1 MKFLKYTLIFVAIFD
16 LILFLLSQFNTELFV
31 SMSPQIHMTD
41 GDYNYPRLAGF
52 LILSLGMLRLCGGL
66 FIKEKGAF
74 IASIGS
80 WVIELVWVIAFMMYG
95 ASTLEENMTPL
106 LLAPT
111 FIIWSIIYYRKN
123 FRTSN

>member
-1 MKFLKYTLIFVAIFD
+1 MKPLKYTLIFIAIFD
-16 LILFLLSQFNTELFV
+16 LILFSLSQFNTELFV
-31 SMSPQIHMTD
+31 SMSPQIHVTD

-52 LILSLGMLRLCGGL
+52 LILSLGVLRLYGGL

-74 IASIGS
+74 IASIWS
-80 WVIELVWVIAFMMYG
+80 WVIELVWIIAFIMYG
-95 ASTLEENMTPL
+95 ASTLEESIMSLVLTP
-106 LLAPT
+106 A

>member
-1 MKFLKYTLIFVAIFD
+1 
-16 LILFLLSQFNTELFV
+16 
-31 SMSPQIHMTD
+31 MSPQIHVTD

-52 LILSLGMLRLCGGL
+52 LILSLGVLRLYGGL

-74 IASIGS
+74 IASIWS
-80 WVIELVWVIAFMMYG
+80 WVIELVWIIAFIMYG
-95 ASTLEENMTPL
+95 ASTLEESIMSLVLTP
-106 LLAPT
+106 A